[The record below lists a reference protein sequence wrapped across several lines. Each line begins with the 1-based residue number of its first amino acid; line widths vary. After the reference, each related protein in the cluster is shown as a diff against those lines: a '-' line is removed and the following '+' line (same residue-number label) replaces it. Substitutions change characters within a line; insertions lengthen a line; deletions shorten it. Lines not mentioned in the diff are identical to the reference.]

1 MMGAMDAL
9 NMWSDLAVNKYLH
22 NAASCWISS
31 SYIYVNLET
40 DWVSL
45 QDTILRET

>member
-1 MMGAMDAL
+1 MGAMDTW

-22 NAASCWISS
+22 NAVSCWISS
-31 SYIYVNLET
+31 IYIYVKLDT

-45 QDTILRET
+45 QDTILGKT